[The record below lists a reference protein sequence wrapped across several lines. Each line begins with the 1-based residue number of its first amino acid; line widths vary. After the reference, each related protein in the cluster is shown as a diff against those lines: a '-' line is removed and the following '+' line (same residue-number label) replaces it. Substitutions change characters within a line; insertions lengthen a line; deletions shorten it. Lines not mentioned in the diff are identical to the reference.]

1 MNTYMNGHAVY
12 HAQRIME
19 VWLWFDDF
27 GGSVGGSY
35 IEAAAAPPAAVG
47 VLIMLII

>member
-1 MNTYMNGHAVY
+1 MVM
-12 HAQRIME
+12 QFIMPNA
-19 VWLWFDDF
+19 LWRYGGCGCGDF

-35 IEAAAAPPAAVG
+35 IEAAAAPAVAEG